1 MFDCLDGS
9 IQLLGIYRSTEVPKV
24 SKDDIMTSLS
34 IMTDEVD
41 QGSGI
46 WISNIKKETV
56 GFIGFMMNVY
66 INILLSPVH
75 CEALN

>member
-1 MFDCLDGS
+1 
-9 IQLLGIYRSTEVPKV
+9 
-24 SKDDIMTSLS
+24 
-34 IMTDEVD
+34 MTDEVD